1 MTSGKEFEILSSL
14 LVPVYKL
21 SRENSQPENMCGI
34 VFEKA
39 KGCGGTVKRMSV
51 YAEAADQR
59 VQKVQK
65 KKSALE
71 SLF

>member
-1 MTSGKEFEILSSL
+1 
-14 LVPVYKL
+14 
-21 SRENSQPENMCGI
+21 MCGI

-71 SLF
+71 SLFW